1 MAQAT
6 KSKIVKTRTIGFGRF
21 FIVVPIYLLLMIL
34 TWYVIPP
41 WYVAIPVIILLGY
54 FLKKGYR
61 KGKVNTLQA
70 ITAVGAMQRGIQLG
84 SETSMLWF
92 PIESTSSLLNFPSVT
107 QMITFTFKERCKGE
121 NSKSGFN
128 AFVSGSISWR
138 IISAPGAASH
148 GSKAEHLRQVEISLR
163 NLVTQCT
170 SSFIGDKTP
179 IEVDTNKEGI
189 LQGISRAVE
198 AQIAKMD
205 GYNDSDT
212 IIGTLAILVSD
223 IRISE
228 IEIEKAYE
236 EVATLEERAHYN
248 GRANVIKAEKMA
260 EATKKI
266 DELIKDPKES
276 ARIVQRMNKDIS
288 TEEKII
294 SINDEDGALTAAAAI
309 LGIASN
315 NENMVE
321 MIEQSGLLKKGFLSS
336 KKKGS
341 SSSSSS
347 LDKDDKS
354 KK

>member
-1 MAQAT
+1 MAQTT

-21 FIVVPIYLLLMIL
+21 FIVVPTYLLLMYFA
-34 TWYVIPP
+34 WYMIPP
-41 WYVAIPVIILLGY
+41 WYVAIPVIIMLGY

-70 ITAVGAMQRGIQLG
+70 ITVVGAMQRRIQLG

-121 NSKSGFN
+121 NSPSGFN

-179 IEVDTNKEGI
+179 IEVDTNKAGI
-189 LQGISRAVE
+189 LQGISRDVE
-198 AQIAKMD
+198 AQIAKLD
-205 GYNDSDT
+205 GYNDQDT

-223 IRISE
+223 VRISE

-248 GRANVIKAEKMA
+248 GRANVIKAEKLA
-260 EATKKI
+260 DATRKI

-276 ARIVQRMNKDIS
+276 ARMVQRMNKDIS
-288 TEEKII
+288 TEETII
-294 SINDEDGALTAAAAI
+294 SINDEDGALSAAAAM
-309 LGIASN
+309 LGVASN
-315 NENMVE
+315 NEALVE
-321 MIEQSGLLKKGFLSS
+321 MLRSTGVIGKKGFLSS
-336 KKKGS
+336 KKK

-347 LDKDDKS
+347 LDKDA